1 MYMYMYLIDHH
12 LKLACIIIFYFYVVI
27 DDLATV
33 MIATN
38 PIDNWPRLGL
48 ALGVPQHTINHF
60 RQQYPNPLD
69 QQEQILSHWI
79 GTGEATWAKLVTA
92 IASPLVNKKGLSNE
106 IATNHP
112 GMK

>member
-1 MYMYMYLIDHH
+1 MYMYLHNHH
-12 LKLACIIIFYFYVVI
+12 LKLTCIIVFYFCVVT

-38 PIDNWPRLGL
+38 GIDNWPRLGL
-48 ALGVPQHTINHF
+48 ALGVPQPTINHI

-92 IASPLVNKKGLSNE
+92 IAGPLVNKKGLADE
-106 IATNHP
+106 IARNHP